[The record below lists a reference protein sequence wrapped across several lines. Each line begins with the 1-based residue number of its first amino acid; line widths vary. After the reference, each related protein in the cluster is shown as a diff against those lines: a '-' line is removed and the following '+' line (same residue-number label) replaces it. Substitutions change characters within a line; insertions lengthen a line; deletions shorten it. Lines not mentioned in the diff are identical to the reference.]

1 MMDKDLK
8 KRKRTSLV
16 CEPCRKKKIKCD
28 KKQPCTPC
36 LKSKKGNCTYDPEAL
51 DLFKKSNEVLPYM
64 SSAKNPLSFDSAK
77 PKQQKTASPE
87 KLPQINVNGVSK
99 AEIEYLKDKLVLLE
113 QVLHKK
119 NQPEVIPAN
128 YSRLEHVKV
137 TPSESKKLPSYDF
150 QIFSAPPTS
159 QPTLPLPDFGK
170 YPPNQYGQYPGLQG
184 YLPPNGVNGVNGIP
198 NGMPG
203 YIPGLLPSLT
213 SSSPHSQ
220 SRGDS
225 FKSDPFSPMNPTNG
239 YSAMRDSQLKPSE
252 ELKTYQAPAG
262 YLNDKAF
269 NTFIDDN
276 LTSYNPYGSPE
287 DTISFFEGYSSV
299 HIKEDLRRVS
309 FGPFS
314 WSSLMLKDQGLKLL
328 WDYTVKMEV
337 TNAKTALIFVPSDQE
352 LNVENTKVLTST
364 ATESSATESA
374 IDLDEKVFEKRL
386 LQPEGIE
393 DVMPYNMI
401 KKQVEEN
408 LQKAAKNQS
417 TLPLGLAFVN
427 SNLDTE
433 LRLIDRINLFLPK
446 QRVIWKLIHIFFLD
460 CYPFM
465 PFLDE
470 KFFREEITKI
480 LGQPSCDD
488 VKIDGVKI
496 EKRLDFAHVGIL
508 LIILRLAYLSLFTNR
523 NDINERRL
531 NTDEFDDLMGPK
543 TYKYL
548 LSNPITMNIIDV
560 AQECLDQFNIFRHPS
575 IPVLQLTY
583 YMKVYHTYAPEDGD
597 GADGGDSSSMLAILI
612 QMATSLGFNRDPD
625 TYSDRNSAPKP
636 LNSLIR
642 RIWCH
647 LLLNDVHASYA
658 FGSNILIT
666 KESYDTKLPE
676 FKEGELCL
684 ADAKLDKF
692 IVESIN
698 KSFKMY
704 SSFKDMLAK
713 MLDMNNPSKMSELC
727 PLLSNLETSVKFQ
740 YGSLADCIAPS
751 TEEFNHFNRSF
762 QTKFFLSLKGFLIVV
777 YFYFYLYYEP
787 KNFGLSFFYLKKL
800 LLVAVGEVMPFY
812 GTFIGNIRCDMF
824 INPTFEQFVHKSNQ
838 VFIALLIKLNF
849 VIYCMKSKPE
859 HESRCQSD
867 PKYLKY
873 YKALCKTSSCITRCL
888 EVSISAIAKISNRYY
903 YAWRITKGHTALLRL
918 ITKKE
923 FYEDNFTKA
932 GSLATPVYSVEQLEE
947 IISLCETSLK
957 RVQPVDGVKTDK
969 SQPNTPYVD
978 TPGTKPT
985 PNPTDETIPV
995 DISNGQLPNPN
1006 SVLSTDSDDS
1016 LGNFNLDILDDA
1028 EVDKIWLELL
1038 SSKNENVEPNN
1049 NLDIFNNTTLEK
1061 LFE

>member
-1 MMDKDLK
+1 MDKDLK

-36 LKSKKGNCTYDPEAL
+36 LKSKKSHCTYDPEAL
-51 DLFKKSNEVLPYM
+51 DVFKKSDEVLPYM
-64 SSAKNPLSFDSAK
+64 SSAKNPLTFNSETSKQPKRDSSVEQSDTDNGSRSEIELLK
-77 PKQQKTASPE
+77 E
-87 KLPQINVNGVSK
+87 KLSMLENTLQQQNRP
-99 AEIEYLKDKLVLLE
+99 EI
-113 QVLHKK
+113 
-119 NQPEVIPAN
+119 IPA
-128 YSRLEHVKV
+128 YSTRLEHMKIF
-137 TPSESKKLPSYDF
+137 PNENRSLPAYDF
-150 QIFSAPPTS
+150 QLFSTPNIP
-159 QPTLPLPDFGK
+159 QPTLPHPEFGK
-170 YPPNQYGQYPGLQG
+170 FSNQYGQYSGIQG
-184 YLPPNGVNGVNGIP
+184 YYPPNGASNGFP
-198 NGMPG
+198 NPNQFSGLTPG
-203 YIPGLLPSLT
+203 SLPSIAST
-213 SSSPHSQ
+213 STYSQ

-225 FKSDPFSPMNPTNG
+225 FKSDPFSPMNPVNG
-239 YSAMRDSQLKPSE
+239 YSSVRDSSVKPSDE
-252 ELKTYQAPAG
+252 SKTFQAPAG

-352 LNVENTKVLTST
+352 LNVENSKVLTST
-364 ATESSATESA
+364 TTESA

-401 KKQVEEN
+401 KQQVEEN
-408 LQKAAKNQS
+408 LQKAANNQS

-427 SNLDTE
+427 SNLDSE

-446 QRVIWKLIHIFFLD
+446 QRVIWKLIHIFFSD

-470 KFFREEITKI
+470 KFFREEISKI
-480 LGQPSCDD
+480 IGAAGCEDE
-488 VKIDGVKI
+488 KIKGVVI

-531 NTDEFDDLMGPK
+531 NSNDFDDIMGPK

-560 AQECLDQFNIFRHPS
+560 AQECLDQFNIFRNPS

-583 YMKVYHTYAPEDGD
+583 YMKIYHTYAPEDGD
-597 GADGGDSSSMLAILI
+597 GADGGDSSSMLAIII

-625 TYSDRNSAPKP
+625 TYTDRNGAPKP

-642 RIWCH
+642 RIWHH
-647 LLLNDVHASYA
+647 LLLNDVHTTYA
-658 FGSNILIT
+658 FGSNILVN
-666 KESYDTKLPE
+666 KGSYDTKLPE
-676 FKEGELCL
+676 VKEGELCL
-684 ADAKLDKF
+684 ADAKLDRF

-698 KSFKMY
+698 KSHKVY
-704 SSFKDMLAK
+704 SSFKNMLEK
-713 MLDMNNPSKMSELC
+713 MLDVNNPPKMSEIC
-727 PLLSNLETSVKFQ
+727 PMLSNLETTVKFQ
-740 YGSLADCIAPS
+740 YGSLADCIAPT

-762 QTKFFLSLKGFLIVV
+762 KTKFFLSLKAFLVGV

-824 INPTFEQFVHKSNQ
+824 INPTFEQFIHKSNQ

-849 VIYCMKSKPE
+849 VIYTMKIKAD
-859 HESRCQSD
+859 HESRCQND

-873 YKALCKTSSCITRCL
+873 YKALCRTSSCITRCL

-923 FYEDNFTKA
+923 FYRDNLTKA
-932 GSLATPVYSVEQLEE
+932 GSLATAVYSVEQLEE
-947 IISLCETSLK
+947 IINLCEASLK
-957 RVQPVDGVKTDK
+957 RVQYFESIEK
-969 SQPNTPYVD
+969 SQADTPYAD
-978 TPGTKPT
+978 TPGVIKPPT
-985 PNPTDETIPV
+985 SNENVPTNPPTVEDKSE
-995 DISNGQLPNPN
+995 SMPN

-1016 LGNFNLDILDDA
+1016 LGKFNLDVLEDA

-1038 SSKNENVEPNN
+1038 SSKIENVEPSI